1 MKLPVLPTIPTITLL
16 LLLHHPIPTHALP
29 NPQNQPTTTPLTTT
43 WQISLYQNPQCT
55 GETTSFSGNGSLPCH
70 DTILN
75 GGALGYI
82 VTTSAQSNC
91 SIRVFDDTACR
102 SLVEVVDGVSWGAC
116 RVPDLQ
122 EGEIRGVLV
131 LC

>member
-1 MKLPVLPTIPTITLL
+1 MKLLLHPTIPTISGLL
-16 LLLHHPIPTHALP
+16 FLHHSTPIYALP
-29 NPQNQPTTTPLTTT
+29 QPQKQQQTITTA

-55 GETTSFSGNGSLPCH
+55 GETTSFSGNGSIPCH

-82 VTTSAQSNC
+82 VTMSARSNC

-102 SLVEVVDGVSWGAC
+102 SIIDVVDGDESQRRC
-116 RVPDLQ
+116 RVPDFQ
-122 EGEIRGVLV
+122 EEEIRGVEV
-131 LC
+131 FC